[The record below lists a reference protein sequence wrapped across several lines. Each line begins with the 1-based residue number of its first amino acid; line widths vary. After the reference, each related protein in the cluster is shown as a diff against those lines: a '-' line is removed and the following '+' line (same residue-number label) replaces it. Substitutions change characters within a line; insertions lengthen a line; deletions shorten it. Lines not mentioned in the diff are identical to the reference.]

1 MSDLFNALSPA
12 HLVPAGHY
20 GVEGATGVTAQVVA
34 NLAAATLMARKG
46 KTADLIAAATAAG
59 LTLVDA
65 PKAVGGAGLEAV
77 GTGPGK
83 WLVFAEGADGAA
95 LRRRLE
101 VLAAGLGAVTD
112 QSDANLVLDISG
124 PKAREALAK
133 GVAVDIDP
141 RAFQPGDAATTPVS
155 HVGVT
160 FWQRD
165 ASPTYRFAVG
175 NTFAPAFL
183 RWLAASGAEYGFA
196 LSWTDRG

>member
-1 MSDLFNALSPA
+1 MSDLFQSLSPA
-12 HLVPAGHY
+12 RLLPAGHY
-20 GVEGATGVTAQVVA
+20 GVEGITGVTAQVVM
-34 NLAAATLMARKG
+34 NLAAATLVARKR
-46 KTADLIAAATAAG
+46 KTAALIAAVTAAG
-59 LTLVDA
+59 LPLVDA
-65 PKAVGGAGLEAV
+65 PKASSGAGLEAV

-83 WLVFAEGADGAA
+83 WLVLAEGPDGAT

-101 VLAAGLGAVTD
+101 ELASGLGAVTD
-112 QSDANLVLDISG
+112 QSDANLVLDITG

-133 GVAVDIDP
+133 GVAVDLDP

-165 ASPTYRFAVG
+165 DAQTYRFAVG

-183 RWLAASGAEYGFA
+183 RWLAASAAEYGFA
-196 LSWTDRG
+196 LSGTDRG

>member
-20 GVEGATGVTAQVVA
+20 GVESATGVSARVVA

-46 KTADLIAAATAAG
+46 KMAELIPAATAAG
-59 LTLVDA
+59 LPLADA
-65 PKAVGGAGLEAV
+65 PKAVSGAGFEAV

-83 WLVFAEGADGAA
+83 WLVFAEGSDGAA

-101 VLAAGLGAVTD
+101 ALATGLGAGTD

-124 PKAREALAK
+124 PKVREALVK

-160 FWQRD
+160 FWQRSD
-165 ASPTYRFAVG
+165 APSYRFAVG

-183 RWLAASGAEYGFA
+183 RWLATSAAEYGFA
-196 LSWTDRG
+196 LSGTDRG

>member
-20 GVEGATGVTAQVVA
+20 GVQGVTGVNAQVVA

-46 KTADLIAAATAAG
+46 KTAELIAAATAAG
-59 LTLVDA
+59 LPLVDA
-65 PKAVGGAGLEAV
+65 PKASSGAGLEAI

-83 WLVFAEGADGAA
+83 WFVFSEGSDGAT

-101 VLAAGLGAVTD
+101 ALATGLGAVTD

-124 PKAREALAK
+124 PKVREALVK

-160 FWQRD
+160 FWQRSD
-165 ASPTYRFAVG
+165 APSYRFAVG

-183 RWLAASGAEYGFA
+183 RWLATSAAEYGFA
-196 LSWTDRG
+196 LSGTDRG

>member
-20 GVEGATGVTAQVVA
+20 GVQGATGVSAQVVA
-34 NLAAATLMARKG
+34 NLAAATLMARKC
-46 KTADLIAAATAAG
+46 KTAEVIAAATAAG
-59 LTLVDA
+59 LPLVDA
-65 PKAVGGAGLEAV
+65 PKAVSGAGFEAV

-83 WLVFAEGADGAA
+83 WLVFTEGSDGAS

-101 VLAAGLGAVTD
+101 ALATGLGAVTD
-112 QSDANLVLDISG
+112 QSAANLVLDISG
-124 PKAREALAK
+124 PKVREALMK

-160 FWQRD
+160 FWQRSD
-165 ASPTYRFAVG
+165 APSYRFAVG

-183 RWLAASGAEYGFA
+183 RWLATSAAEYGFA
-196 LSWTDRG
+196 LSGTDRG